1 MFFEAEISIVR
12 SRKSDLHTLAEVVL
26 KNPFA
31 GIRSN
36 YLRTQTAAYFVEL
49 IEICTERDHRE
60 PELFGLMRRAFGYL
74 DANDPTAR
82 AVAHFETELARIAG
96 VHDQTTIESRSGVCA
111 REFVRATAPFPHAAL
126 ENTRDGGE
134 KHLEMRIRNIIAVF
148 VIAGLG
154 ATASAK
160 ESYKFDPSGSTIGF
174 SVHQFLGTTLGKFT
188 SFSGRIEVDREHP
201 ENSSV
206 TAQIDV
212 RSIDTRIKKRDDHLR
227 SAEFFN
233 VEKFPRMTF
242 KSRSVKRT
250 GPQSGDILGDLTMHG
265 VTKPITLHVK
275 LLTPINETGRTR
287 WSVTTDPITRR
298 DFNLMFAP
306 AAESVS
312 GISQTVAINI
322 EIEAKRAD

>member
-1 MFFEAEISIVR
+1 MNRIYLAPKAQR
-12 SRKSDLHTLAEVVL
+12 SREAWGIAPEIRVFSRRLALKVRFTVGAVSRFQRLVVL
-26 KNPFA
+26 AIGFL
-31 GIRSN
+31 GRCSR
-36 YLRTQTAAYFVEL
+36 LEMEQ
-49 IEICTERDHRE
+49 
-60 PELFGLMRRAFGYL
+60 RRWRWQSMIL
-74 DANDPTAR
+74 
-82 AVAHFETELARIAG
+82 
-96 VHDQTTIESRSGVCA
+96 Q
-111 REFVRATAPFPHAAL
+111 EFV
-126 ENTRDGGE
+126 
-134 KHLEMRIRNIIAVF
+134 AVL
-148 VIAGLG
+148 VLVGLG

-174 SVHQFLGTTLGKFT
+174 SVHQFLGATRGKFT
-188 SFSGRIEVDREHP
+188 NFSGRIEVDRERP

-212 RSIDTRIKKRDDHLR
+212 SSIDTRIKKRDDHLR

-233 VEKFPRMTF
+233 VEKFPRITF
-242 KSRSVKRT
+242 KSGSVKRT
-250 GPQSGDILGDLTMHG
+250 GAQSGDILGDLTMHG

-312 GISQTVAINI
+312 GIGQTVAINI
-322 EIEAKRAD
+322 EIEAKRAE